1 MNTDSLHSIKIIY
14 RAKEALKS
22 DDGKTFKDLENKL
35 ISLDNSEAYFI
46 LGLAYETAD
55 SSFKPFKKSKKKAIE
70 YYSKAFEYGHLEA
83 GIELYKILQWK
94 DDLKSKTQARTLL
107 ISCAER
113 DDRMAFELAKF
124 IIENEHE
131 NVKIALK
138 ILNHLKVWWF
148 ENQTA
153 VLNLIGK
160 IYCEGT
166 VIERNINKGIKSYI
180 ISKELGCEL
189 AIRELGRIYV
199 NGKYGVSVDEKKAI
213 ENFKLL
219 EKSKNEI
226 LSEEAKHYL
235 MKIKNGPNTH

>member
-1 MNTDSLHSIKIIY
+1 MTTDSLHSINIIY

-22 DDGKTFKDLENKL
+22 DDGKAFMELEKEL
-35 ISLDNSEAYFI
+35 ILLNNSEAYYI
-46 LGLAYETAD
+46 LGLAYDTAD
-55 SSFKPFKKSKKKAIE
+55 SSFKPLKKSKKKAIE
-70 YYSKAFEYGHLEA
+70 FYTKALKNGHLEA
-83 GIELYKILQWK
+83 GIELYHILEHK
-94 DDLKSKTQARTLL
+94 NDLKSKIQARTIL

-113 DDRMAFELAKF
+113 DYRMSFELAKF
-124 IIENEHE
+124 IIENEKQ
-131 NVKIALK
+131 NVKTALK
-138 ILNHLKVWWF
+138 ILKHLKVWWF
-148 ENQTA
+148 ENQSQ

-160 IYCEGT
+160 IYCEGI
-166 VIERNINKGIKSYI
+166 VVEKDINKGIKSYNL
-180 ISKELGCEL
+180 SKEKGCEL

-235 MKIKNGPNTH
+235 LKIKVT